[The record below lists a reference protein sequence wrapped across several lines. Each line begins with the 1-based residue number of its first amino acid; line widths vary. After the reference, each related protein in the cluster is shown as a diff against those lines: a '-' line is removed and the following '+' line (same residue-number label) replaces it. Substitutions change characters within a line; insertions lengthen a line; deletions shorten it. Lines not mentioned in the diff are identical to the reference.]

1 MFKELKER
9 EKLARQQL
17 IVEVAEKLFHEEGY
31 ESVTIRRVAETID
44 VSPGTIYTYFKSKE
58 ELVVC
63 VLIHNLK
70 ILEDNIIKSLKIDD
84 AVKALIAMAN
94 NYAAYYK
101 RFGRYSNVMDLL
113 IIDGNGDALVSKE
126 MLKKLAEVVERILG
140 RIEER
145 MNRDEASR
153 KILKGLPAK
162 RVAAAMWAIAQ
173 GISYIT
179 LPLSARPDVGWF
191 EFDEV
196 LSDVVHLLIDP
207 APKQTR

>member
-17 IVEVAEKLFHEEGY
+17 IVEVAEKLFQEEGY

-58 ELVVC
+58 ELIVC
-63 VLIHNLK
+63 VLIHNMKL
-70 ILEDNIIKSLKIDD
+70 LEQNIAKSLKVDD
-84 AVKALIAMAN
+84 PIKAMVAMATD
-94 NYAAYYK
+94 YKAYYN
-101 RFGRYSNVMDLL
+101 RFGRYANVMDLL
-113 IIDGNGDALVSKE
+113 ITDENGYALISKDL
-126 MLKKLAEVVERILG
+126 LKDLADIVERILG

-145 MNRDEASR
+145 MNRDEASK
-153 KILKGLPAK
+153 KILKGIPAK

-179 LPLSARPDVGWF
+179 LPLSPRPDRGWF
-191 EFDEV
+191 DFDQV
-196 LSDVVHLLIDP
+196 LSDVMHLLLTDTT
-207 APKQTR
+207 AKPK